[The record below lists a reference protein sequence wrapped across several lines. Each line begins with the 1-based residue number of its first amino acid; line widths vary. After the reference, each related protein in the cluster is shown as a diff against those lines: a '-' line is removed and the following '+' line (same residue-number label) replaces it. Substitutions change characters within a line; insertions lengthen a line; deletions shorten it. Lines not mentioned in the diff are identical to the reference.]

1 MKKITASLLLLLLIL
16 LFSGCDSNTNTS
28 IPDTVSQDISSAESE
43 PEQSEVSL
51 PEDSDISEETESTD
65 VSEEISEEISE
76 EVSEEVSEEISEE
89 VSEDV
94 SVPEESKPE
103 TSKPETSEPE
113 TSAPETS
120 EPETSEPETSE
131 PGHVEIGNAI
141 YLDGGF
147 VLYNGAAYTQSFFS
161 ATQAPKYAAVY
172 DKYAEVFPESRINV
186 VIAPLA
192 TIIITDPDV
201 NARIS
206 SQSAILDKM
215 EAAITNENINFVN
228 LKNAYA
234 EHLDEYLYFRS
245 DHHWTQRG
253 AYYAYVEFV
262 RSIGLEPTP
271 IEEFDIQ
278 IIRDKYIGSMYNYT
292 KDARVKSYYDTIEA
306 YMPRKA
312 CTMTIHSGSSG
323 VLTYKTCIVTS
334 IKGYPAFIGGDHP
347 YMIINV
353 PENDQDKC
361 IMVIKDSY
369 ANAFIPFLTEHY
381 GNIVVVDPR
390 YAGNLNVCE
399 KFADYEFDD
408 ILFLVNSSM
417 GNTGEW
423 NRYFAGLID

>member
-1 MKKITASLLLLLLIL
+1 MKKITASLMLFLLLLS
-16 LFSGCDSNTNTS
+16 FSGCDSNTNTS
-28 IPDTVSQDISSAESE
+28 IPDTTSQDVSFTENSTEESKN
-43 PEQSEVSL
+43 SL
-51 PEDSDISEETESTD
+51 PEDNSDISEETESME

-76 EVSEEVSEEISEE
+76 EESVPDTSEEESTPE
-89 VSEDV
+89 VSTPET
-94 SVPEESKPE
+94 SVPE
-103 TSKPETSEPE
+103 TSAPDTSEPE
-113 TSAPETS
+113 TSQ
-120 EPETSEPETSE
+120 
-131 PGHVEIGNAI
+131 PGYVEIGNAI

-161 ATQAPKYAAVY
+161 ATQAPKYAEVY
-172 DKYAEVFPESRINV
+172 DKYAQIFPESRINV

-228 LKNAYA
+228 LKNAYVD
-234 EHLDEYLYFRS
+234 HLDEYLYFRS

-253 AYYAYVEFV
+253 AYYAYAEFV

-271 IEEFDIQ
+271 IEEFDIE
-278 IIRDKYIGSMYNYT
+278 IIRENYIGSMYGYT
-292 KDARVKSYYDTIEA
+292 KDERVKKYVDTIEA
-306 YMPRKA
+306 YMPRKT

-399 KFADYEFDD
+399 KFSEYQFDD

-417 GNTGEW
+417 G
-423 NRYFAGLID
+423 

>member
-1 MKKITASLLLLLLIL
+1 MKKITASLLLFLFLLS
-16 LFSGCDSNTNTS
+16 FAGCDSNINTS
-28 IPDTVSQDISSAESE
+28 VSDTPSGDASVQESVPAESE
-43 PEQSEVSL
+43 ASL
-51 PEDSDISEETESTD
+51 PAESEASKEA
-65 VSEEISEEISE
+65 VSEEISEEISVQE
-76 EVSEEVSEEISEE
+76 SVPEISAEE
-89 VSEDV
+89 

-103 TSKPETSEPE
+103 TSVPETSEPE
-113 TSAPETS
+113 PETS
-120 EPETSEPETSE
+120 QPSY
-131 PGHVEIGNAI
+131 VEIGNAI

-161 ATQAPKYAAVY
+161 TTQAPKYAAVY
-172 DKYAEVFPESRINV
+172 DKYAELFPETRINV

-201 NARIS
+201 NSRIS
-206 SQSAILDKM
+206 SQSQILDKM
-215 EAAITNENINFVN
+215 EAAITNESIYFVN
-228 LKNAYA
+228 LKNVYA
-234 EHLDEYLYFRS
+234 DHLDEYLYFRS

-253 AYYAYVEFV
+253 AYYAYAEFV
-262 RSIGLEPTP
+262 RSVGFEPTP
-271 IEEFDIQ
+271 IEEFDVTV
-278 IIRDKYIGSMYNYT
+278 IREKYIGSMYGYT
-292 KDARVKSYYDTIEA
+292 NDERVKNYVDTIEA

-312 CTMTIHSGSSG
+312 CTMTIYGGFG
-323 VLTYKTCIVTS
+323 VSTYNTCIVTS

-347 YMIINV
+347 YMVINV

-390 YAGNLNVCE
+390 YAGDLNVCE

-417 GNTGEW
+417 GNTGAW
-423 NRYFAGLID
+423 NRYFAGLIDYTIPQ

>member
-1 MKKITASLLLLLLIL
+1 MKKITASVLLFLLLLS
-16 LFSGCDSNTNTS
+16 FSGCDSNTNTS
-28 IPDTVSQDISSAESE
+28 IPDTTSQDVSFTENS
-43 PEQSEVSL
+43 PEQSEDSL

-65 VSEEISEEISE
+65 VSEDISEEISE
-76 EVSEEVSEEISEE
+76 EESVPEVSEEEESTPE
-89 VSEDV
+89 VST
-94 SVPEESKPE
+94 PE
-103 TSKPETSEPE
+103 TSQPETSQPE
-113 TSAPETS
+113 IVLP
-120 EPETSEPETSE
+120 PYVDDGKP
-131 PGHVEIGNAI
+131 I

-147 VLYNGAAYTQSFFS
+147 VLYKGAAYTQSFFS
-161 ATQAPKYAAVY
+161 ATQAPKYAEVY
-172 DKYAEVFPESRINV
+172 DRYAELFPESRINV

-215 EAAITNENINFVN
+215 EAAITNEAINFVN

-234 EHLDEYLYFRS
+234 DHLDEYLYFKS

-253 AYYAYVEFV
+253 AYYAYAEFV
-262 RSIGLEPTP
+262 RSVGFEPTP
-271 IEEFDIQ
+271 IEAFDVQ
-278 IIRDKYIGSMYNYT
+278 IIRENYIGSMHNYT
-292 KDARVKSYYDTIEA
+292 GDYRVKYFTDTIEA
-306 YMPRKA
+306 YMPTKE
-312 CTMTIHSGSSG
+312 CTMTIYGGFG
-323 VLTYKTCIVTS
+323 VSTYKTCIVTS

-347 YMIINV
+347 YMVINV

-390 YAGNLNVCE
+390 YAGDLNVCE
-399 KFADYEFDD
+399 KFSEYQFDD

-417 GNTGEW
+417 GNTGAW